1 MFIRMMVVVAVKVS
15 KNILQLAL
23 RSRRCAM
30 LLSTLNTLFP
40 SGNPRTRTAGS
51 GFVLLGIRACAAVR
65 VLRPRV
71 SEARPGSALTWAPD
85 LL

>member
-1 MFIRMMVVVAVKVS
+1 MFIRMMVVVVAKVN
-15 KNILQLAL
+15 KNILQLCSQESQMRHAAL
-23 RSRRCAM
+23 YPEYP
-30 LLSTLNTLFP
+30 FP